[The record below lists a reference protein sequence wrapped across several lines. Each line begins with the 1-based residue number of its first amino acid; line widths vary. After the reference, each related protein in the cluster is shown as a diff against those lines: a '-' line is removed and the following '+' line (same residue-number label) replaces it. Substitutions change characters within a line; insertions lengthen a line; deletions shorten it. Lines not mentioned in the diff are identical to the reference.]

1 MKMVIEMKRR
11 KIPIKKTRNY
21 VAKYMIMHNKSS
33 THINQSVYNRKVIKN
48 ETRKEI
54 NNSTSL

>member
-1 MKMVIEMKRR
+1 MKRR
-11 KIPIKKTRNY
+11 KIPLNKTRNF

-33 THINQSVYNRKVIKN
+33 THTNQSVYNRKVTKN

-54 NNSTSL
+54 NDSTFV